1 MLGKKPLAIWKP
13 SAVSLTAVAP
23 VRHELQFDPATFPD
37 ATPAASD
44 GTRRRADSGVFYGWL
59 MVLLTT
65 VVLIASSPGQTFG
78 FTYFN
83 PSLRQALSISQT
95 ELSVTYLCATLVA
108 ALPLGYCG
116 AVVDRVGLKRSMLA
130 AVAAMSAACLLSAA
144 VQNVPMLFVACLAMR
159 LVGPGVM
166 TLLANH
172 TLAAWFDARLGAAT
186 SVLQLGMAAAM
197 ALAPLGIMTLIAQ
210 VGWRQSY
217 AVLGAILAVGVFPLV
232 WWAFR
237 EDPRELG
244 QTRDGLAGPLTD
256 GQAAGFRRDHT
267 AWAAHESPADAASY
281 DLRAARRTA
290 AFWVFLM
297 ATSVWSLIGTGYVF
311 HLQPLLES
319 RGLTPAAIAWATP
332 LMASA
337 MATMQLAGGR
347 LPGRQRV
354 DAGRRGQRHPG
365 RGPRGRAAGGLWH
378 LRPRAGP
385 DGAGVDDRVGPLLR
399 PGPLGTNSRNGADR
413 GHLGQRCGTAG
424 NGDRRGLFRRLRA
437 VVVAV
442 RRDGAGDFGDL
453 PIGAAADGGSAVGD
467 AGGVGDASAGAGPAP
482 QGFV

>member
-1 MLGKKPLAIWKP
+1 M
-13 SAVSLTAVAP
+13 SLTAVAP

-166 TLLANH
+166 TLLANN

-347 LPGRQRV
+347 LADRLDLARLAASALTLV
-354 DAGRRGQRHPG
+354 AAASVILAVG
-365 RGPRGRAAGGLWH
+365 RGGALLAAYGIYGLGQGLMALVSTTVWARYFGRAH
-378 LRPRAGP
+378 LGRIRGTVLTVAIS
-385 DGAGVDDRVGPLLR
+385 ASAVGPLAMGIAADYFGGFEPSLWLFAAMALATSAICPLAQR
-399 PGPLGTNSRNGADR
+399 PM
-413 GHLGQRCGTAG
+413 
-424 NGDRRGLFRRLRA
+424 
-437 VVVAV
+437 
-442 RRDGAGDFGDL
+442 
-453 PIGAAADGGSAVGD
+453 AAA
-467 AGGVGDASAGAGPAP
+467 P
-482 QGFV
+482 